1 MPSYEKNKKS
11 GLWSCRFREI
21 GDDGLPHQRRLSDHF
36 KTKKEAQFA
45 YEDYIKQRDETRK
58 QKQTL
63 PDEPTKT
70 PDDILFDDLLESY
83 LSFTKN
89 RVKESSYYDIQSKI
103 NNRLRP
109 FFTGKRLGEITPK
122 MVSDW
127 IENID
132 YSHSS
137 KMWIFS
143 TLSAIY
149 KYGDKYFDTKNI
161 MPKVDRPRNLET
173 PKEKE
178 VWSPQEFA
186 MFIQEVKKDAFAMY
200 FRTLYVTGA
209 RRGEIAAICW
219 KDFDPD
225 RQTIHVSKSVT
236 TKTTVGAYK
245 ITTPKNMNSVRFI
258 SLPRYF
264 VDELKGYRTMQQET
278 LKDQWCENLFMFGGS
293 RPLPSSTVDRDF
305 KNAIKCAGIKPIT
318 IHGLRHSCAS
328 LLLSQNISIVGVS
341 RRLGHKNIEQTLN
354 TYAHLMPDDQT
365 KIINALDGLEH
376 IV

>member
-21 GDDGLPHQRRLSDHF
+21 GEDGLPHQRRLSDKF
-36 KTKKEAQFA
+36 KTKKEAQYA
-45 YEDYIKQRDETRK
+45 YEDYIKNLEEIKK
-58 QKQTL
+58 QKQTTL
-63 PDEPTKT
+63 DEHTDT

-161 MPKVDRPRNLET
+161 MPKVDRPRNLEP

-186 MFIQEVKKDAFAMY
+186 AFIQCVKKDAYAMY

-209 RRGEIAAICW
+209 RRGEIAALCW
-219 KDFDPD
+219 NDFDPV
-225 RQTIHVSKSVT
+225 RQTLHVTKSVT
-236 TKTTVGAYK
+236 NKTSEGAYK
-245 ITTPKNMNSVRFI
+245 ITTPKNTNSVRFI

-264 VDELKGYRTMQQET
+264 VEKLKSYKLRQQDS
-278 LKDQWCENLFMFGGS
+278 LKDQWNENMFMFGGS
-293 RPLPSSTVDRDF
+293 RPLPTSTVDREF
-305 KNAIKCAGIKPIT
+305 KNAISNAGTKPIT

-365 KIINALDGLEH
+365 KIINALDGLDH